1 MCDRIHFNRLDQRY
15 GMEKPVVARFRSALS
30 EEQRQL
36 REHSSSIF
44 ELQKVL
50 AVHSGATPRGTENPL
65 QTLKAIGGGEDSY
78 DYVVDMITDVRAE
91 HGDKIDVLNDKVV
104 VSKIQVKP
112 SS

>member
-1 MCDRIHFNRLDQRY
+1 MAWKNPLTY
-15 GMEKPVVARFRSALS
+15 VFRSALS

-50 AVHSGATPRGTENPL
+50 AVHSGTTPRGTENPL
-65 QTLKAIGGGEDSY
+65 QTLKAIGQGEDSY
-78 DYVVDMITDVRAE
+78 DYVLDMITDVRAE

-104 VSKIQVKP
+104 CIKIQ
-112 SS
+112 